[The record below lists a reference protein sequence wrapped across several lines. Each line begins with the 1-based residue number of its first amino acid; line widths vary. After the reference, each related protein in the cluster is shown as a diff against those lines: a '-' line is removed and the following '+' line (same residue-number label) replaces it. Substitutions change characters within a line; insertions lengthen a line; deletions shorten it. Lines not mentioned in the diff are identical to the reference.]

1 MNKYFLIVIKFALAV
16 CTLGNQVNANNF
28 DLRSSTFIGVAPITA
43 DLDDATYSS
52 RAFNDAVRQLMSQV
66 GVNIES
72 FTLIENGKILF
83 DQIQSQSNVT
93 VHEYKIDEE
102 LRSDKEYKVKV
113 SFLYGAGIQ
122 KVSTSR
128 CLKIPTNKIS
138 TNISVRS
145 DTNALP
151 WAHLSANEISDQ
163 LSNLSFSPNV
173 KILRN
178 SYERGQTNELY
189 ILSKKQENKA
199 KYSIDVRINYEQVLA
214 KGILSK
220 SHLIMLSVDIKS
232 HRLNQLLLS
241 DIREH
246 EFLIDRKEIG
256 NISFSKSRNDWDQTK
271 EVIYRYIASVV
282 SQHVDNLDCL
292 KISPN
297 LELSKGRIKLNFGS
311 EEGVKSND
319 LILTRDKVGQQIFLK
334 VTQLNKHD
342 AFLTPLSNVEN
353 LATLNLKNVSILNGL

>member
-1 MNKYFLIVIKFALAV
+1 MNRYLLKIIKLALAV
-16 CTLGNQVNANNF
+16 CALGNQVNANDF
-28 DLRSSTFIGVAPITA
+28 DLRSDTFIGVAPITA

-66 GVNIES
+66 GADIES
-72 FTLIENGKILF
+72 FTLIENGKVLF
-83 DQIQSQSNVT
+83 DQIQSQSKIT
-93 VHEYKIDEE
+93 VHEYQIVEE
-102 LRSDKEYKVKV
+102 RRDHKAYKVKV
-113 SFLYGAGIQ
+113 NFLYGAGIQ
-122 KVSTSR
+122 KVSASR
-128 CLKIPTNKIS
+128 CLKIPTNNIE
-138 TNISVRS
+138 TNITVGSN
-145 DTNALP
+145 TNALP

-173 KILRN
+173 KIFRN

-189 ILSKKQENKA
+189 ILSKKQDKKA
-199 KYSIDVRINYEQVLA
+199 KYSIHVRINYEQVAA

-220 SHLIMLSVDIKS
+220 SHLIMLSVDVKS
-232 HRLNQLLLS
+232 HRLNQLLLN

-271 EVIYRYIASVV
+271 EAIYRYIASVV
-282 SQHVDNLDCL
+282 SQHVDTLECL

-297 LELSKGRIKLNFGS
+297 LELPNGRIKLNYGS
-311 EEGVKSND
+311 EEGIKSND
-319 LILTRDKVGQQIFLK
+319 LILTRNKVGQQIFLK

>member
-1 MNKYFLIVIKFALAV
+1 MHRFLLIIKLVLVICA
-16 CTLGNQVNANNF
+16 LGNQANANDY
-28 DLRSSTFIGVAPITA
+28 DLRSATFIGVTPITA

-93 VHEYKIDEE
+93 VHEYQIDEE
-102 LRSDKEYKVKV
+102 LRSDTEYKVKV

-173 KILRN
+173 RILRN
-178 SYERGQTNELY
+178 PNVREKTNGLY
-189 ILSKKQENKA
+189 TLSKKQDKKE
-199 KYSIDVRINYEQVLA
+199 KYSINVRINNEQISAKSILSISHLMLLSIDIESHRFDQVL
-214 KGILSK
+214 
-220 SHLIMLSVDIKS
+220 
-232 HRLNQLLLS
+232 LN
-241 DIREH
+241 DVREH
-246 EFLIDRKEIG
+246 EFLIARKEIG
-256 NISFSKSRNDWDQTK
+256 NVSFSKSRSDWDQTK
-271 EVIYRYIASVV
+271 EAIYRYIASVV
-282 SQHVDNLDCL
+282 LQHVDTLECL

-334 VTQLNKHD
+334 VIQLNKHD
-342 AFLTPLSNVEN
+342 KSM
-353 LATLNLKNVSILNGL
+353 KGLQKVLR

>member
-1 MNKYFLIVIKFALAV
+1 MHRFLLIIKLVLVVSA
-16 CTLGNQVNANNF
+16 LGNQANANDF
-28 DLRSSTFIGVAPITA
+28 DLRIDTFIGVTPITA

-93 VHEYKIDEE
+93 VHEYQIDEE
-102 LRSDKEYKVKV
+102 IRSDKEYKVKV
-113 SFLYGAGIQ
+113 SFLHGAGIQ

-173 KILRN
+173 RILRN
-178 SYERGQTNELY
+178 PNVREKTNGLY
-189 ILSKKQENKA
+189 TLSKKQDKKE
-199 KYSIDVRINYEQVLA
+199 KYSINVRINYEQNSA
-214 KGILSK
+214 KSILSN
-220 SHLIMLSVDIKS
+220 SHLM
-232 HRLNQLLLS
+232 LLS
-241 DIREH
+241 IDIESHIFNQVLLNDFREH

-256 NISFSKSRNDWDQTK
+256 NISFSKSRGDWDQTK
-271 EVIYRYIASVV
+271 EAIYRYIASVV
-282 SQHVDNLDCL
+282 LQHVDTLECL

-334 VTQLNKHD
+334 VSQLNKHD
-342 AFLTPLSNVEN
+342 TFLTPLSAVED
-353 LATLNLKNVSILNGL
+353 LSSINLKNVAILNGS

>member
-1 MNKYFLIVIKFALAV
+1 MCAA
-16 CTLGNQVNANNF
+16 GNQVNANDF
-28 DLRSSTFIGVAPITA
+28 DLRSDTFVGVAPITA

-66 GVNIES
+66 GVSIES
-72 FTLIENGKILF
+72 FTLIEDGKILF
-83 DQIQSQSNVT
+83 DQIQSKSNIS
-93 VHEYKIDEE
+93 VHEYQIKEE
-102 LRSDKEYKVKV
+102 RRDDKAYKVKV
-113 SFLYGAGIQ
+113 SFLYGTGIQ

-128 CLKIPTNKIS
+128 CLKIPTYKIE

-145 DTNALP
+145 DTNELP

-163 LSNLSFSPNV
+163 LSNLSFNPNV
-173 KILRN
+173 RILSNPNDRVK
-178 SYERGQTNELY
+178 TNGLY
-189 ILSKKQENKA
+189 TLSKKRDKKE
-199 KYSIDVRINYEQVLA
+199 KYSINVRVNYEQILA

-220 SHLIMLSVDIKS
+220 SHLMLLSVDVKS
-232 HRLNQLLLS
+232 HRLNQLLLN
-241 DIREH
+241 DFREH

-256 NISFSKSRNDWDQTK
+256 NISISKSRNDWDQTK
-271 EVIYRYIASVV
+271 EAIYRYVASVV
-282 SQHVDNLDCL
+282 SQHVDTLECL

-319 LILTRDKVGQQIFLK
+319 LILTRDKVGQQIFLI

-342 AFLTPLSNVEN
+342 AFLTPLSAIED
-353 LATLNLKNVSILNGL
+353 LSSINLKNVAILNGS

>member
-1 MNKYFLIVIKFALAV
+1 MKRYFLIIIKLALVVCAV
-16 CTLGNQVNANNF
+16 GNQVKANDF
-28 DLRSSTFIGVAPITA
+28 DLRSDTFVGVAPITA
-43 DLDDATYSS
+43 DLDDSTYSS

-72 FTLIENGKILF
+72 FTLIEDGKILF
-83 DQIQSQSNVT
+83 DQIQSKSNIT
-93 VHEYKIDEE
+93 VHEYQIEE
-102 LRSDKEYKVKV
+102 ERRDDKAYKVKV

-122 KVSTSR
+122 KVFTSR
-128 CLKIPTNKIS
+128 CLKIPTNKIE
-138 TNISVRS
+138 TNISVQS

-151 WAHLSANEISDQ
+151 WAYLSANEISDQ

-173 KILRN
+173 RILRKPN
-178 SYERGQTNELY
+178 DRIKTNELY
-189 ILSKKQENKA
+189 TLSKKQDKKE
-199 KYSIDVRINYEQVLA
+199 KYSINVRINYEQVLA

-220 SHLIMLSVDIKS
+220 SHLIMLSVDVKS
-232 HRLNQLLLS
+232 HRLNQLLLN

-271 EVIYRYIASVV
+271 EAIYRYIASVV
-282 SQHVDNLDCL
+282 SQHVDTLECL

-297 LELSKGRIKLNFGS
+297 LELPNGRIKLNYGS
-311 EEGVKSND
+311 EEGIKSND
-319 LILTRDKVGQQIFLK
+319 LILTRNKVGQQIFLK

>member
-1 MNKYFLIVIKFALAV
+1 MHRFLLIIKLVLVVSA
-16 CTLGNQVNANNF
+16 LGNQANANDF
-28 DLRSSTFIGVAPITA
+28 ALRSDTFIGVTPITA

-66 GVNIES
+66 GANIES
-72 FTLIENGKILF
+72 FTLIENGKVLF

-93 VHEYKIDEE
+93 VHEYQIEE
-102 LRSDKEYKVKV
+102 EVRSDKEYKVKV

-151 WAHLSANEISDQ
+151 WAHLSAKEISDQ

-173 KILRN
+173 RILRN
-178 SYERGQTNELY
+178 PNVREKTNGLY
-189 ILSKKQENKA
+189 TLSKKQDKKE
-199 KYSIDVRINYEQVLA
+199 KYSINVRINYEQISA
-214 KGILSK
+214 KSILSK
-220 SHLIMLSVDIKS
+220 SHLMLISIDIES
-232 HRLNQLLLS
+232 HRLNQVLLN
-241 DIREH
+241 DVREH

-271 EVIYRYIASVV
+271 EAIYRHIASVV
-282 SQHVDNLDCL
+282 SKHVDTLECL

-297 LELSKGRIKLNFGS
+297 LELPNGRIKLNYGS
-311 EEGVKSND
+311 EEGIKSND
-319 LILTRDKVGQQIFLK
+319 LILTRNKVGQQIFLK

>member
-1 MNKYFLIVIKFALAV
+1 MNRYLLTIIKLAFAV
-16 CTLGNQVNANNF
+16 CALGNQVNANDF
-28 DLRSSTFIGVAPITA
+28 DLRSDTFIGVAPITA

-72 FTLIENGKILF
+72 FTLIEKGKILF
-83 DQIQSQSNVT
+83 DQIQSQSNIT
-93 VHEYKIDEE
+93 IHEYQIDEE
-102 LRSDKEYKVKV
+102 RRDDKAYKVKV

-128 CLKIPTNKIS
+128 CLKIPANKIE

-173 KILRN
+173 RILRN
-178 SYERGQTNELY
+178 PTDRGKTNGLY
-189 ILSKKQENKA
+189 TLSKKQDKKE
-199 KYSIDVRINYEQVLA
+199 KYSINVRINYEQISE
-214 KGILSK
+214 KGILSN
-220 SHLIMLSVDIKS
+220 SHLMLLSVDIKS
-232 HRLNQLLLS
+232 HRLNQLLLN
-241 DIREH
+241 DVREH

-256 NISFSKSRNDWDQTK
+256 NISFSKSRSDWDQTK
-271 EVIYRYIASVV
+271 EAIYRYIASVV
-282 SQHVDNLDCL
+282 LQHVDTLECL

-334 VTQLNKHD
+334 VIQLNKHD
-342 AFLTPLSNVEN
+342 TFLTPLSTVED
-353 LATLNLKNVSILNGL
+353 LSSINLKNVAILNGS

>member
-1 MNKYFLIVIKFALAV
+1 MCAV
-16 CTLGNQVNANNF
+16 GKQVNANDF
-28 DLRSSTFIGVAPITA
+28 DLRSDTFVGVAPITA

-72 FTLIENGKILF
+72 FTLIEDGKILF

-93 VHEYKIDEE
+93 VHEYQIDEE
-102 LRSDKEYKVKV
+102 RRDDKQYKVKV

-122 KVSTSR
+122 KVSTTR

-151 WAHLSANEISDQ
+151 WAHLSADEISDQ
-163 LSNLSFSPNV
+163 LSKLSFSPNV
-173 KILRN
+173 RKLRN
-178 SYERGQTNELY
+178 RNDRGKTNGLY
-189 ILSKKQENKA
+189 ILSKKQDKKE
-199 KYSIDVRINYEQVLA
+199 KYSINVRINYEQISS
-214 KGILSK
+214 KSILSK
-220 SHLIMLSVDIKS
+220 SHLMLISIDIES
-232 HRLNQLLLS
+232 HRLNQVLLN
-241 DIREH
+241 DVREH

-256 NISFSKSRNDWDQTK
+256 NISFSKSRSDWDQTK
-271 EVIYRYIASVV
+271 EAIYRYIASVV
-282 SQHVDNLDCL
+282 LQQVDTLECL

-297 LELSKGRIKLNFGS
+297 LELSKGRIKLKFGS

-319 LILTRDKVGQQIFLK
+319 LILTRDKVGQQIFLI

-342 AFLTPLSNVEN
+342 AFLTPLSAIED
-353 LATLNLKNVSILNGL
+353 LSSINLKNVAILNGS

>member
-1 MNKYFLIVIKFALAV
+1 V
-16 CTLGNQVNANNF
+16 CAAGNQVNANDF
-28 DLRSSTFIGVAPITA
+28 DLRSDTFVGVAPITA

-66 GVNIES
+66 GVSIES
-72 FTLIENGKILF
+72 FTLIEDGKILF
-83 DQIQSQSNVT
+83 DQIQSKSNIS
-93 VHEYKIDEE
+93 VHEYQIKEE
-102 LRSDKEYKVKV
+102 RRDDKAYKVKV
-113 SFLYGAGIQ
+113 SFLYGTGIQ

-128 CLKIPTNKIS
+128 CLKIPTYKIE

-145 DTNALP
+145 DTNELP

-163 LSNLSFSPNV
+163 LSNLSFNPNV
-173 KILRN
+173 RILSNPNDRVK
-178 SYERGQTNELY
+178 TNGLY
-189 ILSKKQENKA
+189 TLSKKRDKKE
-199 KYSIDVRINYEQVLA
+199 KYSINVRVNYEQILA

-220 SHLIMLSVDIKS
+220 SHLMLLSVDVKS
-232 HRLNQLLLS
+232 HRLNQLLLN
-241 DIREH
+241 DFREH

-256 NISFSKSRNDWDQTK
+256 NISISKSRNDWDQTK
-271 EVIYRYIASVV
+271 EAIYRYVASVV
-282 SQHVDNLDCL
+282 SQHVDTLECL

-319 LILTRDKVGQQIFLK
+319 LILTRDKVGQQIFLI

-342 AFLTPLSNVEN
+342 AFLTPLSAIED
-353 LATLNLKNVSILNGL
+353 LSSINLKNVAILNGS